1 MLGDLR
7 SQRHTTSYF
16 HTVIN
21 NNLQGTRND
30 EEEATL
36 ETQTLGSYNL
46 NMVIGVEELANLL
59 RQCSCK
65 TGATNVKIITKYP
78 TNIPTD

>member
-1 MLGDLR
+1 VSLRLLQHLTKFETLGDLR
-7 SQRHTTSYF
+7 SQRHITSYF

-36 ETQTLGSYNL
+36 ATQTLGS
-46 NMVIGVEELANLL
+46 
-59 RQCSCK
+59 
-65 TGATNVKIITKYP
+65 
-78 TNIPTD
+78 